1 RRRVQLRRPSSE
13 RPQSIWRGAVMR
25 VHLLLKLATA
35 SLTGMLVASAALAG
49 EQDFAGNYQ
58 LISATRII
66 LDTEQIEDTFGK
78 KPKGLAMEGTDG
90 HFIILITY
98 DG

>member
-1 RRRVQLRRPSSE
+1 
-13 RPQSIWRGAVMR
+13 MR

-78 KPKGLAMEGTDG
+78 KPKGLAAMEGTDG